1 MSNEVLIQVENVSK
15 KFCRRLRRSLWYG
28 LKDMA
33 AEATGGSPS
42 HDDLRPDE
50 FWAVKGVSF
59 ELRRG
64 ECLGLLGHN
73 GAGKTTLL
81 KMLNGL
87 IKPDHG
93 SITLRGRVGAL
104 IALGAG
110 FNPILTGRENIYV
123 NGQTLGL
130 SRREVDGY
138 LDEIIDF
145 SELGDFVDTPV
156 QNYSS
161 GMHVRLGFSIASTI
175 RPEILLLDEVLAVGD
190 VGFAIKCINRIRE
203 LSRRAAVIFV
213 SHNTQMVSL
222 FCNRILLMEHGS
234 VSLATNDV
242 GEGAAR
248 YVSSI
253 TAGQAVSGNG
263 RAQVRSIRVRVD
275 GGRFLEA
282 GDLMRPGSS
291 LELELEVA
299 AAGVV
304 GDYEMMVSI
313 DDEAMTQIYC
323 FPVEDDR
330 GQVVR
335 FRGGVVTVRLDLGR
349 IELNTGRY
357 SFLVHVRESD
367 TQEFALRHQGLLPFV
382 VRAERV
388 QWGKVVRR
396 VQPQTDSGR
405 LV

>member
-1 MSNEVLIQVENVSK
+1 MPDDVLIRVENVSK
-15 KFCRRLRRSLWYG
+15 KFCRRLRKSLWYG
-28 LKDMA
+28 VQDMA
-33 AEATGGSPS
+33 AEAMGGSRS
-42 HDDLRPDE
+42 HDELRPDE
-50 FWAVKGVSF
+50 FWAVKDVSF

-130 SRREVDGY
+130 SRREVEGY
-138 LDEIIDF
+138 LDEIIEF
-145 SELGDFVDTPV
+145 SELGDFVDMPV

-161 GMHVRLGFSIASTI
+161 GMHVRLGFSIASTL

-222 FCNRILLMEHGS
+222 FCNRILLMEQGG

-242 GEGAAR
+242 GEGTSR
-248 YVSSI
+248 YISSNT
-253 TAGQAVSGNG
+253 TAESSSGNG
-263 RAQVRSIRVRVD
+263 NARVRSIRAWV
-275 GGRFLEA
+275 GAGHPLLE
-282 GDLMRPGSS
+282 GDPIDPGLPME
-291 LELELEVA
+291 LELELE
-299 AAGVV
+299 AG
-304 GDYEMMVSI
+304 GIAGGFELMVSI
-313 DDEAMTQIYC
+313 DDEALTQVYC
-323 FPVEDDR
+323 FPVEDPG
-330 GQVVR
+330 GQPVR
-335 FRGGVVTVRLDLGR
+335 FRGGKVSVRLDLGM
-349 IELNTGRY
+349 IELNAGRY
-357 SFLVHVRESD
+357 SFLIHVRE
-367 TQEFALRHQGLLPFV
+367 TGTEEFALRHQGLLPFA
-382 VRAERV
+382 VRADRV
-388 QWGKVVRR
+388 HWGKVVRR
-396 VQPQTDSGR
+396 VQPTTVSVR
-405 LV
+405 SS